1 MRLTSPAIL
10 LTIFVCCSFFGQ
22 AMANDTTSPLMEINA
37 YAISPDN
44 QIGKIGTH
52 IRNNRV
58 VLSFHDREA
67 RTSHSQNYSVNE
79 VIFSQTES
87 SSLASG
93 EVLRVGDY
101 VSVNIP
107 ESSESLDITEATAIM
122 LGVAPES
129 LEPGDV
135 LLQVEALFPDRVL
148 LKTLQDKYD
157 NRYTPRSNELFSYS
171 QIKARVA
178 DANILFQVAEDIREL
193 SVNMFDW
200 RINTLNRY
208 ENCLRNNVCDFT
220 VKDRQWVNQSM
231 GDFSMFGRVP
241 YQRQMQDLQVSSK
254 EQLLQLMTRQ
264 AVQFKLLTGL
274 ANADK
279 LVPARPVGPGHSR
292 VMGLRP
298 LDGLDPILFKR
309 DGEYKQA
316 VSEIVTHDIQAVR
329 YLLGGFLRMGAVQEV
344 HLGGLFGQSEACNL
358 NTCQRA
364 SHFQDIVK
372 PLYEV
377 FLFELA
383 QTQAYL
389 VYLRG
394 DYNERDFLRAIRK
407 AKREIERTK
416 ETVLSYQGDDRLML
430 LSFATTFERIADELT
445 LEQRQLVRQLLEVES
460 DQQSFW
466 RDLVREVRKPQ
477 FWGVMAC
484 YGVTIFTPAKF
495 VNLLCHAAG
504 LSVTGHSLFNSL
516 QTTQRL
522 YHMQKLQ
529 LIPTEMYSDA
539 LTGLLIETALAAVYA
554 RATVPDFRDAL
565 RNVGPGLTTTPALTQ
580 SALAM
585 QRGVVRNRGFR
596 NTIDHMIQ
604 TLQKMAG
611 GVLFASGA
619 ASEPLIGQFLG
630 GDTVEDWTFQRG
642 SDLFSH
648 RLVSVGFLF
657 SMANGLSFVET
668 LLACERIPELPP
680 GMLSEEDQ
688 RRFDEMVAL
697 QSQAEC
703 LSRPEM
709 EDVLGTTENWLDLLV
724 SRSLGAD

>member
-1 MRLTSPAIL
+1 MRSTCPLIL
-10 LTIFVCCSFFGQ
+10 LTIFVCCSLFGQ
-22 AMANDTTSPLMEINA
+22 AMANDSALTLTEIGA
-37 YAISPDN
+37 YAIDPQDR
-44 QIGKIGTH
+44 IGKIGTH

-58 VLSFHDREA
+58 VLGFHDREA
-67 RTSHSQNYSVNE
+67 RTSFSQNYSVNE
-79 VIFSQTES
+79 VKFSQAES
-87 SSLASG
+87 APLANG
-93 EVLRVGDY
+93 DVLRVGDY

-107 ESSESLDITEATAIM
+107 DSSESLDITEATAIM

-135 LLQVEALFPDRVL
+135 LLQVEALFPERVL

-157 NRYTPRSNELFSYS
+157 NRYTPRANDLFTYS

-178 DANILFQVAEDIREL
+178 GADILFQVAEDIREL

-200 RINTLNRY
+200 RINTLDRY

-220 VKDRQWVNQSM
+220 VKNRQWVNQNM

-241 YQRQMQDLQVSSK
+241 YQRQMQDLQVTSK
-254 EQLLQLMTRQ
+254 DQLLELMTRQ

-279 LVPARPVGPGHSR
+279 LVPAREIGPGHSR

-298 LDGLDPILFKR
+298 LDGLDTILFSR

-316 VSEIVTHDIQAVR
+316 VSEIVTHDIEAVR
-329 YLLGGFLRMGAVQEV
+329 YLIGGFLRMGAVQET

-358 NTCQRA
+358 NTCQRT
-364 SHFQDIVK
+364 SHFHDIIK

-389 VYLRG
+389 VYLNG
-394 DYNERDFLRAIRK
+394 DYNQRDFLRAIRR
-407 AKREIERTK
+407 ARREIERTK
-416 ETVLSYQGDDRLML
+416 ETVLSYQGDERLML

-460 DQQSFW
+460 EQQSFW
-466 RDLVREVRKPQ
+466 RDLVKEVRKPQ

-495 VNLLCHAAG
+495 MNLLCHAAG
-504 LSVTGHSLFNSL
+504 LSVTGHSLFNNL

-529 LIPTEMYSDA
+529 LVPTEMYSDA
-539 LTGLLIETALAAVYA
+539 LTGLLIETALAAVYV
-554 RATVPDFRDAL
+554 RATVPDFRDSF
-565 RNVGPGLTTTPALTQ
+565 RNLSPVTNSTPALTQ

-585 QRGVVRNRGFR
+585 QRGVVRSRGFR

-611 GVLFASGA
+611 GVVFASGA
-619 ASEPLIGQFLG
+619 ATEPLIGQFLG

-642 SDLFSH
+642 SDLFPH

-680 GMLSEEDQ
+680 GLLSEEDQ
-688 RRFDEMVAL
+688 QRFNEMVAL
-697 QSQAEC
+697 QSQAQC
-703 LSRPEM
+703 LTHPEM
-709 EDVLGTTENWLDLLV
+709 EEVLGTTDNWLDQLV
-724 SRSLGAD
+724 SGHLNSH